1 MSSSAKRSGKLPF
14 VVWLLTLGTFLMGTT
29 EFIVAGILPEM
40 AADLGVG
47 VSRGGL
53 LITFFAVGMIVGA
66 PAMAIATLRLP
77 QRSTLVLALAVF
89 ALGHVLAALSS
100 SFAFVL
106 VARVITAFATG
117 TFWAVAGAVAVG
129 AVAPTARARASGMII
144 SGIGLATVI
153 GVPLGSLVGNH
164 IGWRGAFW
172 ALAVLAGVVALVI
185 GRFIPATA
193 SHTGGPPSVRSQLAA
208 LRSGRFWLT
217 WAAGVLLL
225 GGVMAVYSYVAPLL
239 TDRAGVPT
247 GAVSLILVGYGVGAL
262 IGTNIGGRLGDR
274 RPLVALTG
282 AALLAVLALVLLQ
295 TPLSTHPVATVVL
308 LVLMGLAGQSVP
320 PVATTLAVRFAGN
333 APTLAYALSASAFNL
348 GIAIGSLVAG
358 IALDSALGL
367 TGPALVG
374 MVMAALGLVPLLAL
388 IAIRATRTD
397 TGIDTPTATPTDA
410 GIDTPTATR
419 TDDSPTGTPTDART
433 PSKSAQSSAAV

>member
-1 MSSSAKRSGKLPF
+1 MSSAAQKSAKLPF

-40 AADLGVG
+40 ASDLGVS

-53 LITFFAVGMIVGA
+53 LITFFALGMILGA

-77 QRSTLVLALAVF
+77 QRSTLVLALTVF
-89 ALGHVLAALSS
+89 ALGHVMAALSS
-100 SFAFVL
+100 SFLLVL

-172 ALAVLAGVVALVI
+172 ALAVLASGVALII
-185 GRFIPATA
+185 GRFIPTV
-193 SHTGGPPSVRSQLAA
+193 SHTDSAPTVRSQFAA
-208 LRSGRFWLT
+208 LRSGPFWLT

-239 TDRAGVPT
+239 TDRAGIPT
-247 GAVSLILVGYGVGAL
+247 SAVSLILVGYGIGAL

-274 RPLVALTG
+274 KPLASLIG
-282 AALLAVLALVLLQ
+282 AALLALLALVLLQ
-295 TPLSTHPVATVVL
+295 TPLSTNPVATVVL
-308 LVLMGLAGQSVP
+308 LVLMGLAGQAVP
-320 PVATTLAVRFAGN
+320 PVSTTLAVRFASN

-348 GIAIGSLVAG
+348 GIAIGSLTAG
-358 IALDSALGL
+358 IALDSSLGL
-367 TGPALVG
+367 RGPATVG
-374 MVMAALGLVPLLAL
+374 TIMIAFGLVPLLTL
-388 IAIRATRTD
+388 TTLRATRTGEPSALPQQQA
-397 TGIDTPTATPTDA
+397 TENLTA
-410 GIDTPTATR
+410 
-419 TDDSPTGTPTDART
+419 
-433 PSKSAQSSAAV
+433 

>member
-1 MSSSAKRSGKLPF
+1 MPSSAQSTVRLPF

-53 LITFFAVGMIVGA
+53 LITFFAIGMIVGA

-77 QRSTLVLALAVF
+77 QRSTLVLALVVF
-89 ALGHVLAALSS
+89 ALGHALAALVS
-100 SFAFVL
+100 SFALVL

-117 TFWAVAGAVAVG
+117 TFWAVAGAVALA
-129 AVAPTARARASGMII
+129 AVAPNARARASGMII

-153 GVPLGSLVGNH
+153 GVPIGSLVGNH

-172 ALAVLAGVVALVI
+172 ALAVLAGVVALII
-185 GRFIPATA
+185 GRFIPTA
-193 SHTGGPPSVRSQLAA
+193 SHTGRAPSVRSQFAA

-217 WAAGVLLL
+217 WVAGVLLL
-225 GGVMAVYSYVAPLL
+225 GGVMAVYSYIAPLL

-247 GAVSLILVGYGVGAL
+247 GAVSLILVGYGIGAL

-274 RPLVALTG
+274 APLAALIG
-282 AALLAVLALVLLQ
+282 AALIAFLVLALLQ
-295 TPLSTHPVATVVL
+295 TPLSTHPAATVVL
-308 LVLMGLAGQSVP
+308 LILMGLAGQSVP
-320 PVATTLAVRFAGN
+320 PVSTTLAVRFADN
-333 APTLAYALSASAFNL
+333 APTLAYALTASAFNV
-348 GIAIGSLVAG
+348 GIAGGSLTAG
-358 IALDSALGL
+358 IALDSSLGL

-374 MVMAALGLVPLLAL
+374 MLMVALGLVPLLTL
-388 IAIRATRTD
+388 TAIRATRTD
-397 TGIDTPTATPTDA
+397 TPSALEQL
-410 GIDTPTATR
+410 R
-419 TDDSPTGTPTDART
+419 TTE
-433 PSKSAQSSAAV
+433 KAAA

>member
-1 MSSSAKRSGKLPF
+1 MSSSPEQSAKLPF

-89 ALGHVLAALSS
+89 ALGHVIAALVS
-100 SFAFVL
+100 SFALVL

-117 TFWAVAGAVAVG
+117 TFWAVAGAVALA
-129 AVAPTARARASGMII
+129 AVAPNARARASGMII

-153 GVPLGSLVGNH
+153 GVPIGSLVGNH

-172 ALAVLAGVVALVI
+172 ALAALAGVVALVI
-185 GRFIPATA
+185 GRFIPAA
-193 SHTGGPPSVRSQLAA
+193 SHTDGVPSVRSQFAA

-217 WAAGVLLL
+217 WVAGVLLL

-247 GAVSLILVGYGVGAL
+247 GAVSLILVGYGIGAL

-274 RPLVALTG
+274 APLAALAG
-282 AALLAVLALVLLQ
+282 AALIAFLVLALLQ
-295 TPLSTHPVATVVL
+295 TPLSTDPVATVVL
-308 LVLMGLAGQSVP
+308 LILMGLAGQSVP
-320 PVATTLAVRFAGN
+320 PVASTLAVRFAGN
-333 APTLAYALSASAFNL
+333 APTLAYALSASAFNV
-348 GIAIGSLVAG
+348 GIAGGSLTAG
-358 IALDSALGL
+358 VALDSSPGL

-374 MVMAALGLVPLLAL
+374 MLMVALALVPLAALGAL
-388 IAIRATRTD
+388 RATRTD
-397 TGIDTPTATPTDA
+397 VPALPASEPSRARGTEEPSRTAEE
-410 GIDTPTATR
+410 
-419 TDDSPTGTPTDART
+419 AR
-433 PSKSAQSSAAV
+433 A